1 MGQQH
6 ALRDATRDG
15 SIAPKPDPYYRVAS
29 RLCRYDHRRIAS
41 YATSPSAGS
50 ISTISTDL
58 TSSVSPE

>member
-1 MGQQH
+1 MAIRFIG
-6 ALRDATRDG
+6 G
-15 SIAPKPDPYYRVAS
+15 SAPKPDPHYRLAS
-29 RLCRYDHRRIAS
+29 RLCRDDHRRIAS